1 VAGRIKGITIEIGAD
16 VQPLN
21 KALEG
26 VNKKSRD
33 IQKELRQVERLLK
46 LDPGNTE
53 LVAQK
58 QKLLADAVTNTKQ
71 KLETLKEAQ
80 KQVQEQYERGEI
92 GEEQYRALQREIVKT
107 EQDLKKYEQQLASVT
122 DTTSKWEKK
131 LEAAGDKLKKTGE
144 KISGIG
150 DGLSKY
156 VTVPITGIAAASH
169 MAWKE
174 VDEALDTI
182 TTKTGATGEAAKG
195 LEQAFKNVAKSVP
208 NIDLQMAGDAIGEV
222 NTQFG
227 LTGKTL
233 EEASKQA
240 LQFSIING
248 QDVSKTAIDARRA
261 IEAYGLSTSDLGMVL
276 DAVTQT
282 AQDTGQATDA
292 LFDRVTKGAP
302 QLKALNLDFAQAV
315 AVMGSFEQAGVD
327 SSKALSYLSR
337 AQVGFAKE
345 GKTLEQGLA
354 EIVKKM
360 RGASSETEAL
370 TIAAEVFGTK
380 GATFMYDA
388 IQRGALS
395 LEDLENAAANAAGSV
410 GTTFEATLD
419 PVDKFSLALNA
430 AKLIGGDLS
439 ATAQE
444 ALLPVIE
451 KLVDILIVAADWFDG
466 LSDGAKRTI
475 VAVGGLAWA
484 LGPALMTLG
493 RFVGAIGNL
502 IPLISK
508 LTALKRVWAVVQG
521 ILNAVMAANPIALI
535 VIAIAALIAIIVL
548 LIKNWDS
555 VMSALKAGWEW
566 LEGVF
571 KKWWEGF
578 SEFWIGLWN
587 SICETVVTIWD
598 TICTIFQAAIESIK
612 EIIENLKEAVF
623 EKFNAIK
630 TTIIE
635 NILNAL
641 GWVEEKFRNFITFT
655 TDTFNRV
662 KEAIM
667 TPIRAVVNF
676 ITTQFNNIVSFLDGV
691 RNKIIGVFDRL
702 KTGILGLWSNIFSG
716 IKGFINQIIRALNG
730 MISGMNKLKWNAP
743 DWVPII
749 GGKKWGINIPLIPTL
764 HKGTRYFLPPGGGRE
779 GLALLER
786 GEQVIP
792 RGRTIPQ
799 EVRHSGTIRV
809 EGVNDAGQ
817 LTGVVDIVLERLL
830 QEVRA

>member
-1 VAGRIKGITIEIGAD
+1 MAGRIKGITIEIGAD

-261 IEAYGLSTSDLGMVL
+261 IEAYGLKTSDLGMVL

-370 TIAAEVFGTK
+370 TIAAEVII
-380 GATFMYDA
+380 DH
-388 IQRGALS
+388 RG
-395 LEDLENAAANAAGSV
+395 
-410 GTTFEATLD
+410 
-419 PVDKFSLALNA
+419 
-430 AKLIGGDLS
+430 I
-439 ATAQE
+439 
-444 ALLPVIE
+444 
-451 KLVDILIVAADWFDG
+451 
-466 LSDGAKRTI
+466 
-475 VAVGGLAWA
+475 
-484 LGPALMTLG
+484 
-493 RFVGAIGNL
+493 
-502 IPLISK
+502 
-508 LTALKRVWAVVQG
+508 
-521 ILNAVMAANPIALI
+521 
-535 VIAIAALIAIIVL
+535 
-548 LIKNWDS
+548 
-555 VMSALKAGWEW
+555 
-566 LEGVF
+566 
-571 KKWWEGF
+571 
-578 SEFWIGLWN
+578 
-587 SICETVVTIWD
+587 
-598 TICTIFQAAIESIK
+598 
-612 EIIENLKEAVF
+612 
-623 EKFNAIK
+623 
-630 TTIIE
+630 
-635 NILNAL
+635 
-641 GWVEEKFRNFITFT
+641 
-655 TDTFNRV
+655 
-662 KEAIM
+662 
-667 TPIRAVVNF
+667 
-676 ITTQFNNIVSFLDGV
+676 
-691 RNKIIGVFDRL
+691 
-702 KTGILGLWSNIFSG
+702 
-716 IKGFINQIIRALNG
+716 
-730 MISGMNKLKWNAP
+730 
-743 DWVPII
+743 
-749 GGKKWGINIPLIPTL
+749 
-764 HKGTRYFLPPGGGRE
+764 
-779 GLALLER
+779 
-786 GEQVIP
+786 
-792 RGRTIPQ
+792 
-799 EVRHSGTIRV
+799 
-809 EGVNDAGQ
+809 
-817 LTGVVDIVLERLL
+817 
-830 QEVRA
+830 